1 MHYLCQ
7 YFTVLNHTILLLYQT
22 IHCNTLRYFSSP
34 YSTFAPTE
42 PISFFYITQYQTMR
56 YNTLL
61 HLTTALSFTTWYL
74 TIRYSNPTSYIQ
86 DTAIEPIDYFHSNE
100 YYFTP
105 LFITLLRLYYGSY
118 LFFHH
123 ITALDY
129 SITTPLT
136 HTTLI
141 SRILKSLPNI
151 FLYRHN
157 TVLYLHCISPLTE
170 LHNTLLCL
178 HHHPTSHYHP

>member
-1 MHYLCQ
+1 
-7 YFTVLNHTILLLYQT
+7 
-22 IHCNTLRYFSSP
+22 
-34 YSTFAPTE
+34 
-42 PISFFYITQYQTMR
+42 MR

-74 TIRYSNPTSYIQ
+74 TIHYSNPTSYIQ
-86 DTAIEPIDYFHSNE
+86 DTAIEPVDYFYSDE

-105 LFITLLRLYYGSY
+105 LSLHYYAFTTNLIY
-118 LFFHH
+118 FFHH

-129 SITTPLT
+129 TITTPLT
-136 HTTLI
+136 HTTPR

-151 FLYRHN
+151 FLYLHD
-157 TVLYLHCISPLTE
+157 TVLYPHYISPLTE

-178 HHHPTSHYHP
+178 HHHPTSHYHL

>member
-1 MHYLCQ
+1 
-7 YFTVLNHTILLLYQT
+7 
-22 IHCNTLRYFSSP
+22 
-34 YSTFAPTE
+34 
-42 PISFFYITQYQTMR
+42 MR

-61 HLTTALSFTTWYL
+61 RLTTALSFTTWYL

-86 DTAIEPIDYFHSNE
+86 DTVIEPIDYFHSNE

-136 HTTLI
+136 HTTLR

-157 TVLYLHCISPLTE
+157 TVLYLHCISPWTE

-178 HHHPTSHYHP
+178 HHHPASHYHL